1 MASVFNNINSTIGN
15 QVNGTLIVDQ
25 GRDAGLAF
33 IQMQLGLLL
42 KHLQADT
49 LGQGE
54 VHPDAVAAVKV
65 LQHELGSPMP
75 ERDRMDQA
83 LRVID
88 GVSSV
93 AAMAGQIRAL
103 LSGWF

>member
-1 MASVFNNINSTIGN
+1 MRAKEGTRRKTFSGSSPNSHPLRKTDN
-15 QVNGTLIVDQ
+15 
-25 GRDAGLAF
+25 AGLAF

-49 LGQGE
+49 IGQGE

-93 AAMAGQIRAL
+93 AAMAGKIRTL
-103 LSGWF
+103 LSGLF